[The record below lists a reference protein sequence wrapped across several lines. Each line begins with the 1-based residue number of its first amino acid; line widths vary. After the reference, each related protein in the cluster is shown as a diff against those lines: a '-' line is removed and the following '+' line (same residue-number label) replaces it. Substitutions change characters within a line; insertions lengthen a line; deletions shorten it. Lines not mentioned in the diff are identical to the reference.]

1 MEKLGEILVSKGL
14 ITEDVV
20 KDVLMEQELSLKKF
34 GEILIEKALI
44 EESVLIKIIAE
55 QSGYGFID
63 DFSGTELIKDKSDE
77 FYWKNC
83 CALIK
88 TPEGVKFV
96 FNANNQDIN
105 SYITLLKLK
114 NIDAALSSKE
124 KIYSFLSL
132 NTELKVSMN
141 EDDLNREINDALEI
155 AILKK
160 SSNIRIKRS
169 LKSYSILIDTDL
181 GVEIIKVF
189 SLETG
194 ERLINIIVE
203 RCRVQLKPRRSLD
216 AKFSYVSVL
225 SKKKIDIRVEFLPV
239 AAQIDEK
246 DYFEAVMRLHG
257 LNSILDLKALGFEE
271 EERLLLSEILTYGS
285 GLVLSAGPT
294 GAGKSTTFYAILKE
308 LAKKRLPILTIED
321 PVEIKLNEINITQMS
336 VTDDFRYNNA
346 LVAMLRCEP
355 KIILVGEIRDEETAK
370 AVIKAAQTGH
380 LVLSTIHTQSAINI
394 VSRLKG
400 MGISEDEFL
409 EVAKF
414 ATSQRLY
421 LPLCPKCREK
431 KEISSFTNKTWLKS
445 LKRLGIY
452 EVANK
457 EDDIEPAYAYVPV
470 RGQKCDI
477 CFGNGYLPKKAI
489 IEILPFT
496 DSVIAD
502 IRSRKK
508 VQYTTLKDKA
518 LKLFKE
524 GKIDAGQLFNIAG

>member
-1 MEKLGEILVSKGL
+1 MEKLGEILVRKGL

-20 KDVLMEQELSLKKF
+20 KDVLTEQELSLKKF
-34 GEILIEKALI
+34 GEILIEKSLI
-44 EESVLIKIIAE
+44 EETVLIKIIAE
-55 QSGYGFID
+55 QSGYGFIENFD
-63 DFSGTELIKDKSDE
+63 GAELLKEKPDE

-88 TPEGVKFV
+88 TAAGVKFA
-96 FNANNQDIN
+96 FNTNNQEIN
-105 SYITLLKLK
+105 SYITLLALK
-114 NIDAALSSKE
+114 NIEIVLSSKE
-124 KIYSFLSL
+124 RIYGFLSEK
-132 NTELKVSMN
+132 TELKTPAGEENASK
-141 EDDLNREINDALEI
+141 EIDNALEI

-160 SSNIRIKRS
+160 SSNVRIKKS
-169 LKSYSILIDTDL
+169 LTSYLILVDIDL
-181 GVEIIKVF
+181 GVEIIKAF
-189 SLETG
+189 SVNVG
-194 ERLINIIVE
+194 ERLINIVAE
-203 RCRVQLKPRRSLD
+203 RCKVQLKQRRSLD
-216 AKFSYVSVL
+216 AKFSYESVL

-239 AAQIDEK
+239 ASQTDEK

-336 VTDDFRYNNA
+336 VNDEFRYNNA

-380 LVLSTIHTQSAINI
+380 LVLSTIHTQSALNI
-394 VSRLKG
+394 LSRLKG
-400 MGISEDEFL
+400 TGILENEFL
-409 EVAKF
+409 EVIKF

-421 LPLCPKCREK
+421 LPLCPHCKEK
-431 KEISSFTNKTWLKS
+431 REISSFSNKIWTES
-445 LKRLGIY
+445 LKRLGVY
-452 EVANK
+452 EWTSGEENT
-457 EDDIEPAYAYVPV
+457 EPAYAYVPI
-470 RGQKCDI
+470 RGQKCDA

-489 IEILPFT
+489 IEILPFREDT
-496 DSVIAD
+496 IAA
-502 IRSRKK
+502 IKTGKK
-508 VQYTTLKDKA
+508 IKFTTLKDKA
-518 LKLFKE
+518 LKLFKD
-524 GKIDAGQLFNIAG
+524 GKIDAVQLFNIAG

>member
-1 MEKLGEILVSKGL
+1 MEKLGEILVKKGL

-20 KDVLMEQELSLKKF
+20 KDVLTEQELSLKKF
-34 GEILIEKALI
+34 GEILIEKSLI
-44 EESVLIKIIAE
+44 EETVLIKIIAE

-63 DFSGTELIKDKSDE
+63 DFTGAELIKEKPDE

-88 TPEGVKFV
+88 TASGTKFV
-96 FNANNQDIN
+96 FNTNNHEIN
-105 SYITLLKLK
+105 SYITILALK
-114 NIDAALSSKE
+114 NIEIVLSPKE
-124 KIYSFLSL
+124 RIYSFLSEK
-132 NTELKVSMN
+132 TELKTIIEEEN
-141 EDDLNREINDALEI
+141 AGKEIDNALEI

-160 SSNIRIKRS
+160 SSNIRIKKS
-169 LKSYSILIDTDL
+169 LNSYLILVDTDL
-181 GVEIIKVF
+181 GVEIIKAFPV
-189 SLETG
+189 SIG
-194 ERLINIIVE
+194 ERLINIIAE
-203 RCRVQLKPRRSLD
+203 RCKAHLKPRRSMD
-216 AKFSYVSVL
+216 AKFSYESVF

-239 AAQIDEK
+239 ASQTDEK

-257 LNSILDLKALGFEE
+257 LNSILSLEALGFDE
-271 EERLLLSEILTYGS
+271 EERLVLSEILTYGS

-336 VTDDFRYNNA
+336 VNDEFRYNSA

-355 KIILVGEIRDEETAK
+355 KIILVGEIRDEETAR

-400 MGISEDEFL
+400 MGIPQDEFL
-409 EVAKF
+409 EVIKF

-452 EVANK
+452 EVVNK
-457 EDDIEPAYAYVPV
+457 EDDTLPAYAYVPV
-470 RGQKCDI
+470 RGQKCDV
-477 CFGNGYLPKKAI
+477 CFGNGYLSKKAI
-489 IEILPFT
+489 IEILPFREDT
-496 DSVIAD
+496 IAS
-502 IRSRKK
+502 IQAGEK
-508 VQYTTLKDKA
+508 VKYRTLKDKA
-518 LKLFKE
+518 LKLFQE
-524 GKIDAGQLFNIAG
+524 GEIDAGQLFNIAG